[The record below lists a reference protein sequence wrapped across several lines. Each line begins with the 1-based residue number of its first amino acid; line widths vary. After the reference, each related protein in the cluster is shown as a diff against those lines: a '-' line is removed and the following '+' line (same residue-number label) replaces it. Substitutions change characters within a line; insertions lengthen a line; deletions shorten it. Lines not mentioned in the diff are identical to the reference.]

1 MLRLHRSPTFHIRQ
15 GRFGSLMT
23 THRRVAVAAVIGTV
37 CLLAIPWLAQAI
49 GEPLIISLATKML
62 IYALAA
68 VSLDLILGIGGMVSF
83 GHAAYFGLGGYVVGV
98 LAFHSA
104 SGEPLFGIVP
114 GSNQALVAW
123 PAAVAV
129 CTLVA
134 LVLGALS
141 LRTTGVNF
149 IMITL
154 AFAQVLYFF
163 FVSVKLYGGDDGLIV
178 RQRNTLFG
186 YSLRDPVAFY
196 YICLGLLAGFLL
208 FCWRLVNSRFG
219 QIIQGARQNERRMVA
234 LGADTYPY
242 KLICFAI
249 AGGAAGLAGAL
260 MANYARFVSPDLMHW
275 TESGQLMVMVILGGA
290 GTLFGPVLGA
300 AFIVGLEMMLT
311 SITEHWK
318 FILGP
323 VLVMVVLLT
332 RGGFWGV
339 LMGRGKDVLE

>member
-1 MLRLHRSPTFHIRQ
+1 
-15 GRFGSLMT
+15 MT
-23 THRRVAVAAVIGTV
+23 IHRRSAAAALIGAVCLAAV
-37 CLLAIPWLAQAI
+37 PWFAQGI
-49 GEPLIISLATKML
+49 GEPLIISLVTRML

-83 GHAAYFGLGGYVVGV
+83 GHAAYFGLGGYVVRI

-114 GSNQALVAW
+114 GSNLALVAW

-129 CTLVA
+129 CTVA
-134 LVLGALS
+134 ALILGALS

-178 RQRNTLFG
+178 RQRNTLVG
-186 YSLRDPVAFY
+186 YSLRDPIVFY
-196 YICLGLLAGFLL
+196 YLCLGFLAGFLL

-219 QIIQGARQNERRMVA
+219 QIIQGARQNERRMAA
-234 LGADTYPY
+234 LGANTYPY
-242 KLICFAI
+242 KLVCFAV

-323 VLVMVVLLT
+323 MLVLIVLFT
-332 RGGFWGV
+332 RGGIWGF
-339 LMGRGKDVLE
+339 LMGTSKDFHE

>member
-1 MLRLHRSPTFHIRQ
+1 M
-15 GRFGSLMT
+15 
-23 THRRVAVAAVIGTV
+23 
-37 CLLAIPWLAQAI
+37 
-49 GEPLIISLATKML
+49 
-62 IYALAA
+62 
-68 VSLDLILGIGGMVSF
+68 
-83 GHAAYFGLGGYVVGV
+83 
-98 LAFHSA
+98 
-104 SGEPLFGIVP
+104 
-114 GSNQALVAW
+114 
-123 PAAVAV
+123 
-129 CTLVA
+129 
-134 LVLGALS
+134 
-141 LRTTGVNF
+141 NF

-178 RQRNTLFG
+178 RQRNTLVG
-186 YSLRDPVAFY
+186 YSLRDPIVFY
-196 YICLGLLAGFLL
+196 YVCLGFLAGFLL

-219 QIIQGARQNERRMVA
+219 QIIQGARQNERRMAA
-234 LGADTYPY
+234 LGANTYPY
-242 KLICFAI
+242 KLVCFAV

-323 VLVMVVLLT
+323 VLVLIVLFT
-332 RGGFWGV
+332 RGGIWGF
-339 LMGRGKDVLE
+339 LMRTSKDFHE